1 MKWGQKLIIWK
12 CFHLHISP
20 EGKVEIATN
29 RYIHRSDKNIKFSI
43 ILLVHCLSQHVFC
56 PSSYEG
62 ENNIKLIN
70 CLHFRYDKTLVDGV
84 N

>member
-12 CFHLHISP
+12 YFYLHISP
-20 EGKVEIATN
+20 EGKVEICN
-29 RYIHRSDKNIKFSI
+29 QYIHISDQNIKFSI
-43 ILLVHCLSQHVFC
+43 IPLACYLSQHVSC

-70 CLHFRYDKTLVDGV
+70 CLRFRYDKTSVYGV